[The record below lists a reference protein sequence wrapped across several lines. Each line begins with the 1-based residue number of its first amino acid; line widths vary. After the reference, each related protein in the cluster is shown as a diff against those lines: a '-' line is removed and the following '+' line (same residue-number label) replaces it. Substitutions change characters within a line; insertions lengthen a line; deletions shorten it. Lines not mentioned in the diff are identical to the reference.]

1 MSPYPYQQAALLF
14 QQADLLLLVIDQFP
28 LQANLHS
35 QQAILLSKMDRFF
48 PGCHAFTLH
57 VARFFGKSLADLGSY
72 NIFFFR
78 DAALR
83 AYQGVMTL
91 PRFCGDRKHKSD
103 GIRVAKAEP
112 LSASFSTTSA
122 RKRDSFASI
131 LNEGCT
137 RPKRWLP
144 CRQNGDVAHIYQ
156 ILPCAKAS
164 LLIQY
169 WRNCA
174 ATCS

>member
-1 MSPYPYQQAALLF
+1 MRQKILF
-14 QQADLLLLVIDQFP
+14 V
-28 LQANLHS
+28 
-35 QQAILLSKMDRFF
+35 
-48 PGCHAFTLH
+48 
-57 VARFFGKSLADLGSY
+57 
-72 NIFFFR
+72 R
-78 DAALR
+78 DAALL
-83 AYQGVMTL
+83 AYEGGMTL
-91 PRFCGDRKHKSD
+91 TGFCGDRKHKSD
-103 GIRVAKAEP
+103 GSRVAKAVS
-112 LSASFSTTSA
+112 LSASFSTTTA
-122 RKRDSFASI
+122 RKRDSFSSI